1 MAPSHGSHIRSHL
14 SAQDG
19 GRRVEKTGLHM
30 YNGVLLTITENK
42 DGLAMCDN
50 IELEGVMLREISPR
64 QTNTM

>member
-1 MAPSHGSHIRSHL
+1 M
-14 SAQDG
+14 
-19 GRRVEKTGLHM
+19 EKTGLHM